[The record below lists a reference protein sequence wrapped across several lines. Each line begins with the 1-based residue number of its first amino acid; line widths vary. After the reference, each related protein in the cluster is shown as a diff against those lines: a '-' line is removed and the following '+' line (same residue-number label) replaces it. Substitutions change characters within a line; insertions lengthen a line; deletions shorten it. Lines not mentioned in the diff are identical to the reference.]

1 MERESSMNCIIWGA
15 GVWGRQCLNGI
26 QYQASEK
33 IKICAFADNNPSL
46 IGTQISGVPIVSPK
60 DIKHLTFDKI
70 IICSQY
76 SYEHIKK
83 QLIEDLHI
91 PKDKIICFL
100 LDPLPIRIDVDT
112 DSTYLAMLGEF
123 GAEMI
128 AWLPYLSYLKS
139 KGIKLKTISRK
150 GSTVYYENISEEH
163 IEIGNEYFS
172 STGYGFLEN
181 VKKVEEDMGIK
192 VFCPCKE
199 LRGFS
204 IAVNGIEWQ
213 VRNFH
218 SSYKTEHLS
227 KPVFPS
233 QNILNLK
240 SLASRY
246 KGIVT
251 INNKSYQ
258 NTHIGMVRNHLNQ
271 EEVEMLFAF
280 LTSNDYYVIYNDFS
294 EAFKEEYDNPFDSY
308 LPPKTFKR
316 DNPAVLFL
324 IDYSDGTE
332 DKWDRMQ
339 LECWQNSDFV
349 IQHPGGAAAV
359 VELLGVRKFNFMQK
373 GEYQDDVYLSKLYG
387 GQSDTFYEVRHMIAY
402 IEKEMREGRL

>member
-1 MERESSMNCIIWGA
+1 MRWVIWGA

-26 QYQASEK
+26 RYQADAG
-33 IKICAFADNNPSL
+33 IKICAFVDNNPSL
-46 IGTQISGVPIVSPK
+46 IGTQISGIPIVSPNSLK
-60 DIKHLTFDKI
+60 NISCDKI

-76 SYEHIKK
+76 SYDHIKR
-83 QLIEDLHI
+83 QLMEDLRV
-91 PKDKIICFL
+91 PEEKIICFL
-100 LDPLPIRIDVDT
+100 VDPLPIKIEINSED
-112 DSTYLAMLGEF
+112 TYLAMLGEF

-150 GSTVYYENISEEH
+150 GSSVYYENISDEH
-163 IEIGNEYFS
+163 IEVENEYFS
-172 STGYGFLEN
+172 CTGYGFLKN
-181 VKKVEEDMGIK
+181 VEKLKEDTGLPI
-192 VFCPCKE
+192 FSPCKE
-199 LRGFS
+199 LRGFL

-213 VRNFH
+213 VHNFH
-218 SSYKTEHLS
+218 SSYHTEHLL
-227 KPVFPS
+227 KPSFPNPDILHL
-233 QNILNLK
+233 QNLGNHY
-240 SLASRY
+240 R
-246 KGIVT
+246 GIVT

-258 NTHIGMVRNHLNQ
+258 NTHIGKVRNHLSQ
-271 EEVEMLFAF
+271 EEVETLFTF
-280 LTSNDYYVIYNDFS
+280 LTEKGYYVIYNDFS
-294 EAFKEEYDNPFDSY
+294 EIFKEDYNNPFDSY
-308 LPPKTFKR
+308 LPLRKFKR
-316 DNPAVLFL
+316 DNPSVLFL
-324 IDYSDGTE
+324 ADYSDGTE

-373 GEYQDDVYLSKLYG
+373 GEYQDDLYLAKLYG